1 MKKTSFQ
8 YVEIILLFTLSAY
21 LFSSCNKADLHK
33 KPFEAQTKTFYR
45 VSPTTPVPV
54 DVNGTIFV
62 GSAFFPG
69 SGTGHATH
77 MGSCTFYFNQLVYGT
92 ASDAP
97 PAGSIAAP
105 IADVPYYPVTGAP
118 LPLIQ
123 AGDFTNLAS
132 AIFSL
137 NIPSQLYDKIIN
149 GVFNNGKGDA
159 IFISAITGSGSTL
172 PISATLVGFNGKA
185 IIVGGRGKFLHAVG
199 EIDYNGYF
207 NVTDANDAEYN
218 AKGWIDY

>member
-1 MKKTSFQ
+1 MKRNGRLFIK
-8 YVEIILLFTLSAY
+8 IISVFIFFGL

-33 KPFEAQTKTFYR
+33 KPFEVQTKTFYR

-54 DVNGTIFV
+54 DVNGTTFV
-62 GSAFFPG
+62 GFAFFPG

-77 MGSCTFYFNQLVYGT
+77 IGNCTYYFNQLVYGA

-97 PAGSIAAP
+97 PAGSVAAA
-105 IADVPYYPVTGAP
+105 IADVPSYPVTGAP

-132 AIFSL
+132 AISSL
-137 NIPSQLYDKIIN
+137 NIPSQAYNKIIN
-149 GVFNNGKGDA
+149 GVFDNGKGDA
-159 IFISAITGSGSTL
+159 IFTSAITGSGSTF

-185 IIVGGRGKFLHAVG
+185 LIAGGRGKFLHAVG
-199 EIDYNGYF
+199 EIDYDGYF
-207 NVTDANDAEYN
+207 NIADANDAEYN
-218 AKGWIDY
+218 AKGWISY